1 MSEIISEYAVPAI
14 MAAVY
19 LILLMVKP
27 LFGSYTKWLPLAAGV
42 LGVGFN
48 AWLNLGFDFNI
59 FLTGLASGL
68 SATGL
73 DQLIKQSSGYYDQL
87 PDEPVDI
94 AE

>member
-1 MSEIISEYAVPAI
+1 MPEIITEYAVPAI

-19 LILLMVKP
+19 LILLMAKP
-27 LFGSYTKWLPLAAGV
+27 LFGEKTKFIPLAAGL
-42 LGVGFN
+42 LGIALN
-48 AWLNLGFDFNI
+48 AWLNMAFDFNV

-73 DQLIKQSSGYYDQL
+73 DQLVKQTSGYY
-87 PDEPVDI
+87 EKE